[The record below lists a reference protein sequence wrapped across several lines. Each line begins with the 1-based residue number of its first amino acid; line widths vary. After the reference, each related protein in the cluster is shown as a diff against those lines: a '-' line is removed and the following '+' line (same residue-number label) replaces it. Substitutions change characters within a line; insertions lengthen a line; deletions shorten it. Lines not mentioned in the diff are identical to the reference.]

1 MNNNRLPNQ
10 YDFIIVGAGSAG
22 CLLANRLTRNSNN
35 HVLLIEAGRRDTN
48 PMIRMPIGFSRLM
61 YDPKDTDVYFTEPE
75 PHCNNRKIHTP
86 RGRVLGGCSSINGMV
101 YVRCQQED
109 YNEWA
114 NIPGCEGWSYD
125 EVLSYFK
132 RSENFSPEIDSP
144 EKNASLKHHGTGG
157 DLNVTYS
164 RTNYPLGETYIQAAR
179 EAGFPYN
186 KDFNGDSQEGV
197 GYFQLNQK
205 NGQRWSSARAFLSR
219 DGGAAEQR
227 PNLIIATQCKALRV
241 LFHNKTRAVGVE
253 YINAAGEKIQAA
265 AMSEVILSAGTFATP
280 QILELSGVGRSEVLE
295 KNGIEPVKVMNG
307 VGENLQDHYTVIV
320 QHGVSGGETLSRDG
334 QFPRVILSL
343 FKYLFAKRGVLA
355 HPAATIGAF
364 LKGTQKDGSRDTRP
378 AYQIH
383 FAAGNGDWDEK
394 GNMMPG
400 KNPGVTSTACML
412 RPESRGSVH
421 IQSADP
427 QQWPAVRGNYLST
440 EEDCR
445 RIVEAVKIQRRIY
458 AAPSFQAVATEEEKP
473 GVVYQ
478 SDEDILNY
486 CRDNGMSVYHPVGT
500 CKMGAVTD
508 PAAVVDNRLKVH
520 GLEALRIVDG
530 SIFPNLLSG
539 NTHAPIVMVAER
551 AAEFIL
557 EDKHAAAQ
565 ETFRGLPPK
574 GVEVHDS
581 SSGGGGKCP
590 FR

>member
-1 MNNNRLPNQ
+1 MSTMLPNQ

-22 CLLANRLTRNSNN
+22 CVLANRLTRNSNN
-35 HVLLIEAGRRDTN
+35 HVLLIEAGKRDTN
-48 PMIRMPIGFSRLM
+48 PMIHMPIGFSRMM

-75 PHCNNRKIHTP
+75 PHCNNRKVHTP

-101 YVRCQQED
+101 YIRCQKED
-109 YNEWA
+109 YNAWA
-114 NIPGCEGWSYD
+114 KLPGCEGWSYD

-132 RSENFSPEIDSP
+132 RSENFELEADAP
-144 EKNASLKHHGTGG
+144 EKNPSLKHHSTGG

-186 KDFNGDSQEGV
+186 HDFNGDDQEGV

-205 NGQRWSSARAFLSR
+205 NGKRWSSARAFLSE
-219 DGGAAEQR
+219 AEKR
-227 PNLIIATQCKALRV
+227 PNLTIATQCKALKI
-241 LFHNKTRAVGVE
+241 LFHNKKRAVGVE
-253 YINAAGEKIQAA
+253 YITASGEKIQAA

-280 QILELSGVGRSEVLE
+280 QILELSGVGRRDVLE
-295 KNGIEPVKVMNG
+295 KNYIETIHELKG
-307 VGENLQDHYTVIV
+307 VGENLQDHYTIIV
-320 QHGVSGGETLSRDG
+320 QHGVNGGETLSRDG
-334 QFPRVILSL
+334 QFPRVILSV
-343 FKYLFAKRGVLA
+343 FKYLFSKRGVLA

-378 AYQIH
+378 NYQIH
-383 FAAGNGDWDEK
+383 FAAGNGDWDDK

-400 KNPGVTSTACML
+400 ANPGVTSTCCVL
-412 RPESRGSVH
+412 HPESRGHVH

-427 QQWPAVRGNYLST
+427 AQWPAVRANYLST

-445 RIVEAVKIQRRIY
+445 RIVEAVKLQRRIY
-458 AAPSFQAVATEEEKP
+458 AAPTFQKVATAEEKP
-473 GVVYQ
+473 GAQHQ
-478 SDEDILNY
+478 SDDEILNY
-486 CRDNGMSVYHPVGT
+486 CRENGMSVYHPVGT
-500 CKMGAVTD
+500 CKMGAAND
-508 PAAVVDNRLKVH
+508 PMAVVDNRLKVH

-530 SIFPNLLSG
+530 SIFPNILSG

-557 EDKHAAAQ
+557 EDKHTAAQ
-565 ETFRGLPPK
+565 EAFRGLPPK
-574 GVEVHDS
+574 GVDTHGAS
-581 SSGGGGKCP
+581 TGGGGKCP